1 MAEQES
7 FQRRSTKSGK
17 RFVKNIKAEMKALSK
32 AEEKED
38 WNAVDEIR
46 ESLGDCLDLKVK
58 KQLEILIS
66 YGGPSSK
73 ILYDI
78 DDEVAD
84 YYFQDWWKPWAKATL
99 TGEERQL
106 LTEYVQQ
113 TYGGLIEEC
122 ESENHY

>member
-17 RFVKNIKAEMKALSK
+17 NFVKNIKAEMKALSK

-58 KQLEILIS
+58 KQLEILVS

-73 ILYDI
+73 IVYDI

-84 YYFQDWWKPWAKATL
+84 YWFQDWFQEWTKATL
-99 TGEERQL
+99 TAKEKEVL
-106 LTEYVQQ
+106 SEYVQT
-113 TYGGLIEEC
+113 TYSGLIEEC
-122 ESENHY
+122 ETERMY

>member
-1 MAEQES
+1 MVEES
-7 FQRRSTKSGK
+7 IKVRSTKSGK
-17 RFVKNIKAEMKALSK
+17 RFVKNIKAEMKALTE

-58 KQLEILIS
+58 KQLEILLS
-66 YGGPSSK
+66 TGGPAPK
-73 ILYDI
+73 IVYDI

-84 YYFQDWWKPWAKATL
+84 YYFQDWWKPWTKATL

-106 LTEYVQQ
+106 LTEYVQT
-113 TYGGLIEEC
+113 TYSGLIEEC
-122 ESENHY
+122 ESERMY

>member
-1 MAEQES
+1 MAEES
-7 FQRRSTKSGK
+7 IKVRSTKSGK

-46 ESLGDCLDLKVK
+46 ESLGDCLDLKIK
-58 KQLEILIS
+58 KQLEILVS
-66 YGGPSSK
+66 WGGPSSK
-73 ILYDI
+73 IIYDI

-84 YYFQDWWKPWAKATL
+84 YYFQDWWKPWTKATL

-106 LTEYVQQ
+106 LTEYVQT
-113 TYGGLIEEC
+113 TYSGLIEEH
-122 ESENHY
+122 EERYY

>member
-1 MAEQES
+1 MAEES
-7 FQRRSTKSGK
+7 IKVRSTKSGK

-58 KQLEILIS
+58 KQLEILLS

-78 DDEVAD
+78 DSQEAS
-84 YYFQDWWKPWAKATL
+84 YWFQDWFKAWSRATL
-99 TGEERQL
+99 TSKESEVL
-106 LTEYVQQ
+106 SEYVQKA
-113 TYGGLIEEC
+113 YSGLIEEC
-122 ESENHY
+122 ESERMY

>member
-1 MAEQES
+1 MAQQES

-17 RFVKNIKAEMKALSK
+17 NFVKNIKAEMKALSK

-58 KQLEILIS
+58 KQLEILVS

-73 ILYDI
+73 IVYDI
-78 DDEVAD
+78 ESEEAS
-84 YYFQDWWKPWAKATL
+84 YWFQDWFKAWCKATL
-99 TGEERQL
+99 TSKESEVL
-106 LTEYVQQ
+106 SEYVQ
-113 TYGGLIEEC
+113 TAYSGLIEEC
-122 ESENHY
+122 ESERMY

>member
-17 RFVKNIKAEMKALSK
+17 NFVKNIKAEMKALSK
-32 AEEKED
+32 AEDKED

-58 KQLEILIS
+58 KQLEILVS

-84 YYFQDWWKPWAKATL
+84 YYFQDWFKPWTKATL
-99 TGEERQL
+99 TAKERQL
-106 LTEYVQQ
+106 LTEYVQ
-113 TYGGLIEEC
+113 TAYSGLIEEC
-122 ESENHY
+122 ESERMY

>member
-1 MAEQES
+1 MAEES
-7 FQRRSTKSGK
+7 IKVRSTKSGK

-58 KQLEILIS
+58 KQLEILVS
-66 YGGPSSK
+66 WGGPSAK
-73 ILYDI
+73 IVYDI

-84 YYFQDWWKPWAKATL
+84 YYFQDWWKPWTKATL
-99 TGEERQL
+99 TGEERKL
-106 LTEYVQQ
+106 LTEYVQT
-113 TYGGLIEEC
+113 TYSGLIEEC
-122 ESENHY
+122 ESERMY

>member
-1 MAEQES
+1 MAEES
-7 FQRRSTKSGK
+7 IKVRSTKSGK

-66 YGGPSSK
+66 WGGPSSK
-73 ILYDI
+73 IIYDI

-84 YYFQDWWKPWAKATL
+84 YYFQDWWKPWTKATL

-106 LTEYVQQ
+106 LTEYVQT
-113 TYGGLIEEC
+113 TYSGLIEEC
-122 ESENHY
+122 ESERMY

>member
-1 MAEQES
+1 MAEES
-7 FQRRSTKSGK
+7 IKVRSTKSGK

-66 YGGPSSK
+66 WGGPSSK
-73 ILYDI
+73 IIYDI

-84 YYFQDWWKPWAKATL
+84 YYFQDWWKPWTKATL
-99 TGEERQL
+99 TGEERKL
-106 LTEYVQQ
+106 LTEYVQT
-113 TYGGLIEEC
+113 TYSGLIEEC
-122 ESENHY
+122 ESERMY

>member
-1 MAEQES
+1 MAEES
-7 FQRRSTKSGK
+7 IKVRSTKSGK

-58 KQLEILIS
+58 KQLEILVS
-66 YGGPSSK
+66 WGGPSAK

-84 YYFQDWWKPWAKATL
+84 YYFQDWFTKWTKATL
-99 TGEERQL
+99 TGAERQL

-113 TYGGLIEEC
+113 TYGGLIEEH
-122 ESENHY
+122 ESERMY

>member
-1 MAEQES
+1 MAEES
-7 FQRRSTKSGK
+7 IKVRSTKSGK

-66 YGGPSSK
+66 WGGPSSK
-73 ILYDI
+73 IIYDI

-84 YYFQDWWKPWAKATL
+84 YYFQDWWKPWTKATL
-99 TGEERQL
+99 TGAERQL
-106 LTEYVQQ
+106 LTEYVQT
-113 TYGGLIEEC
+113 TYSGLIEEC
-122 ESENHY
+122 ESERMY